1 MGASLLTAGADTATR
16 RDHEVDDEV
25 PPGPVA
31 PRLGATGLRLRD
43 LDRTGRWAAA
53 LLAAALLLA
62 PVLAVAHFLP
72 EWAPA
77 TDNAFIALRA
87 YDVGGEGTPMTGQPS
102 FSRYYGGDD
111 RAHVDHLGAW
121 AFYGL
126 APFVRVL
133 GLSAG
138 MLAFTALVSGSVSL
152 LVPWVVFRRLGPR
165 AAVVA
170 AVVTA
175 LVVFTRGPGS
185 LTNPLS
191 SVFSGYPAFLAAVL
205 VWALLC
211 GDDRLLPLAVG
222 VMSFAVQMHLAVGLM
237 GAVLAVAAVA
247 GVATNWRC
255 GGGVTRARRRLLAGA
270 ALVGGVLWLP
280 VVVQQLF
287 GRYPNLSA
295 LVEFGSDQDRAAQGG
310 ARAVEHVANVLGWP
324 PLLGQTDFE
333 AFTSLYA
340 EPAAVTWVTAALVL
354 VAVAAAGVHWAR
366 RSRESGGEA
375 AGAAPRALLAVMVGV
390 LALAGYLNSGNIP
403 TSAEAFRGEFYHW
416 VWPLS
421 FFTTLTLAL
430 AAADVVGAL
439 RAVPGPGRRARAVP
453 GCVLPAAG
461 IVVVAALA
469 VAGVTLDRDA
479 HALQAMQAEL
489 PRDAYETLADGIAAH
504 RDELTGPVLL
514 RSEGQLAIGLH
525 HSALAAQLEE
535 RGIPVVLPLDNLNYV
550 ADQRLADP
558 ATVETVLVLVVESL
572 VWHPAPAELDVP
584 GEEIA
589 RFEVGDRPAAALAYD
604 ELVAVLE
611 DADRIVVGDELARRS
626 DEAAKGLG
634 GLTPEALRDHAREV
648 LVDVGLLA
656 LLREEP
662 LVAPRL
668 DPDALATL
676 HAALADADDDAVV
689 NTTTTT
695 ALRVLLV
702 TGDDVDT
709 YLHRDQDTT

>member
-1 MGASLLTAGADTATR
+1 MSASLLTAGADTATR
-16 RDHEVDDEV
+16 WDHEDDEA
-25 PPGPVA
+25 PPVSAAPAPGLGP
-31 PRLGATGLRLRD
+31 GLAAHRLRD
-43 LDRTGRWAAA
+43 LDRTGRWVAA

-111 RAHVDHLGAW
+111 EAHVDHLGAW

-126 APFVRVL
+126 APFVRAL
-133 GLSAG
+133 GVSAG
-138 MLAFTALVSGSVSL
+138 MLAFTALVSGAVSL
-152 LVPWVVFRRLGPR
+152 LVPWVVFRRLGAS

-191 SVFSGYPAFLAAVL
+191 SVFSGYPALLAAVL
-205 VWALLC
+205 VWALLA
-211 GDDRLLPLAVG
+211 GDDRLLPLSVG
-222 VMSFAVQMHLAVGLM
+222 VLSFAVQMHLAVGLM
-237 GAVLAVAAVA
+237 GAVLAVAALA
-247 GVATNWRC
+247 GVVTNWRC
-255 GGGVTRARRRLLAGA
+255 GGGVTRERRRLLAASG
-270 ALVGGVLWLP
+270 LVGGVLWLP

-295 LVEFGSDQDRAAQGG
+295 LLAFGRDQDRAAQGG
-310 ARAVEHVANVLGWP
+310 ATATEHVANVLGWP
-324 PLLGQTDFE
+324 PLLGRTDFH

-340 EPAAVTWVTAALVL
+340 EPSRLTWLTAGLVL
-354 VAVAAAGVHWAR
+354 VAVAAAGVTWAR
-366 RSRESGGEA
+366 QARRA
-375 AGAAPRALLAVMVGV
+375 DRALLAVMVGV
-390 LALAGYLNSGNIP
+390 LTLAGYLNSGNIP

-430 AAADVVGAL
+430 AAADAAGAWQPRL
-439 RAVPGPGRRARAVP
+439 RRHVPEL
-453 GCVLPAAG
+453 VLPAAG
-461 IVVVAALA
+461 IVAVAALA
-469 VAGVTLDRDA
+469 VGGVTFERDA
-479 HALQAMQAEL
+479 NALQAMQADL

-550 ADQRLADP
+550 ADHRLADTD
-558 ATVETVLVLVVESL
+558 TVETVLVLVVESL
-572 VWHPAPAELDVP
+572 VWHPAPAELDLP

-589 RFEVGDRPAAALAYD
+589 RFDVGDRPAAADAYD
-604 ELVAVLE
+604 ELVAELE
-611 DADRIVVGDELARRS
+611 GADRIVVGDELARRS

-634 GLTPEALRDHAREV
+634 GLTPDTLRDHAREV
-648 LVDVGLLA
+648 LVDVGFLG

-662 LVAPRL
+662 LAAPRL

-676 HAALADADDDAVV
+676 HTALAAAAEDAVV
-689 NTTTTT
+689 NPTTTT
-695 ALRVLLV
+695 ALRVVLV
-702 TGDDVDT
+702 TGDDVDA
-709 YLHRDQDTT
+709 YLHRS

>member
-1 MGASLLTAGADTATR
+1 VSASLLTVGADAATR
-16 RDHEVDDEV
+16 RDHEDHDEA

-31 PRLGATGLRLRD
+31 PALGLGLGAPGHRLRD
-43 LDRTGRWAAA
+43 LDRTGRWVAG

-126 APFVRVL
+126 APFVRAL
-133 GLSAG
+133 GVSAG
-138 MLAFTALVSGSVSL
+138 MLAFTALVSGAVSL
-152 LVPWVVFRRLGPR
+152 LAPWVVFRRLG
-165 AAVVA
+165 ASAGVVA

-222 VMSFAVQMHLAVGLM
+222 VLSFAVQMHLAVGLM
-237 GAVLAVAAVA
+237 GAVLAVAGLA

-255 GGGVTRARRRLLAGA
+255 GGGVTRERRRLLAGA

-295 LVEFGSDQDRAAQGG
+295 LLEFGSDQDRAAQGG
-310 ARAVEHVANVLGWP
+310 ATAREHVVNVLGWP
-324 PLLGQTDFE
+324 PLLGRPDFN

-340 EPAAVTWVTAALVL
+340 EPSLFTWVTALLVL
-354 VAVAAAGVHWAR
+354 AAVAVAGVTWAR
-366 RSRESGGEA
+366 RARRA
-375 AGAAPRALLAVMVGV
+375 DRALLAVMVGV
-390 LALAGYLNSGNIP
+390 LTLAGYLNSGNIP

-430 AAADVVGAL
+430 AAADVAGAWRPRL
-439 RAVPGPGRRARAVP
+439 RPRLPRLA
-453 GCVLPAAG
+453 LPAAG

-469 VAGVTLDRDA
+469 VGGVTLDRDA
-479 HALQAMQAEL
+479 NALQAMQAEL

-550 ADQRLADP
+550 ADRRLADT

-589 RFEVGDRPAAALAYD
+589 RFEVGDRPAAAIAYD
-604 ELVAVLE
+604 ELVAELE
-611 DADRIVVGDELARRS
+611 GADRSVVGDELARRS
-626 DEAAKGLG
+626 DEEAKGMG
-634 GLTPEALRDHAREV
+634 GLTPDTLRDHAREV
-648 LVDVGLLA
+648 LVDVGLLG

-676 HAALADADDDAVV
+676 YAALAAAGEDAAV

-702 TGDDVDT
+702 TGDDVDRF
-709 YLHRDQDTT
+709 LHRDGEQRS